1 MKKRCSWVYMVLLLV
16 AAAGSAVG
24 QGNLYGNN
32 ATGGVPYIYVMNPTT
47 LAVTD
52 TLTNLSGI
60 NGRGVVAVNG
70 IIYYT
75 SATTN
80 SVYSYTLA
88 THTNHGVL
96 FSVAGARALS
106 TIAFDGTNFWIGDYS
121 GTNQAYLY
129 SKTGTLLKTIHLANC
144 LGSCDGLE
152 YFLQGGTTPRLIE
165 NRGDAVGPYDVY
177 DTNGT
182 LITASFI
189 TPSFA
194 STGIA
199 YDGTNFVVSDLSG
212 GRIAK
217 LNGTTGAL
225 ISTTAITGFPGG
237 FTPLVED
244 LSFDYA
250 VTLPGGIPTTPAP
263 SGLLLTLT
271 ALLGLTVWFYVRRR
285 RQARA

>member
-1 MKKRCSWVYMVLLLV
+1 M
-16 AAAGSAVG
+16 
-24 QGNLYGNN
+24 YG
-32 ATGGVPYIYVMNPTT
+32 TP
-47 LAVTD
+47 
-52 TLTNLSGI
+52 
-60 NGRGVVAVNG
+60 
-70 IIYYT
+70 
-75 SATTN
+75 ATTN

-96 FSVAGARALS
+96 FSVAGARVLS

-121 GTNQAYLY
+121 GTN
-129 SKTGTLLKTIHLANC
+129 
-144 LGSCDGLE
+144 
-152 YFLQGGTTPRLIE
+152 
-165 NRGDAVGPYDVY
+165 VY

-217 LNGTTGAL
+217 FNGTTGAL